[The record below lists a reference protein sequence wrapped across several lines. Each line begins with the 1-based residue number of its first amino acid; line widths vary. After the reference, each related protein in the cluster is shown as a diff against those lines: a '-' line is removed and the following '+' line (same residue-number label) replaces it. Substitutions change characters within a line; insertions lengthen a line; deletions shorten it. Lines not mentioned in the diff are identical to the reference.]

1 MNKIHDNTTDIKAV
15 RVISEECAP
24 KMQETTNGSRSEVSS
39 KVNHV
44 RHGPFKKR
52 GFVSVYLHVILSDN
66 TERIL
71 IKLCIG
77 VEYSHVINPL
87 KFSLHPPVSSRSTL

>member
-1 MNKIHDNTTDIKAV
+1 MDHL
-15 RVISEECAP
+15 
-24 KMQETTNGSRSEVSS
+24 
-39 KVNHV
+39 
-44 RHGPFKKR
+44 KK

-77 VEYSHVINPL
+77 VEYGHVINPL
-87 KFSLHPPVSSRSTL
+87 KFRLHPPVSSRSTL

>member
-1 MNKIHDNTTDIKAV
+1 MDHL
-15 RVISEECAP
+15 
-24 KMQETTNGSRSEVSS
+24 
-39 KVNHV
+39 
-44 RHGPFKKR
+44 KKR

-77 VEYSHVINPL
+77 VEYGHVI
-87 KFSLHPPVSSRSTL
+87 KPVSSRSTL

>member
-15 RVISEECAP
+15 RVTSEECAP

-44 RHGPFKKR
+44 RHRPFKKR
-52 GFVSVYLHVILSDN
+52 GFVMSFC
-66 TERIL
+66 L
-71 IKLCIG
+71 I
-77 VEYSHVINPL
+77 
-87 KFSLHPPVSSRSTL
+87 TLNEF

>member
-15 RVISEECAP
+15 RVTSEECAP

-44 RHGPFKKR
+44 RHRPFKKKE
-52 GFVSVYLHVILSDN
+52 VLSAF
-66 TERIL
+66 TCMSFCL
-71 IKLCIG
+71 I
-77 VEYSHVINPL
+77 
-87 KFSLHPPVSSRSTL
+87 TLNEF